1 VRSQIPRIV
10 INESGR
16 DLQVPLGRVAYR
28 RDRTR
33 GASEMLAICIAVSN
47 RFDGLAA
54 ALAGV
59 RSYRRASQG
68 KSMSRVFNRLW
79 PVCT

>member
-1 VRSQIPRIV
+1 
-10 INESGR
+10 
-16 DLQVPLGRVAYR
+16 
-28 RDRTR
+28 
-33 GASEMLAICIAVSN
+33 MLAICIAVSN